1 MVSLKLGEEII
12 RKTKP
17 HPASCLGSTIFW
29 VGISILLLGI
39 FRELTIIFDLIGLLL
54 LGTGSVLIGVSYIRR
69 VLGYTFHLT
78 DQKIISDYSFLRKA
92 HREISY
98 EEIID
103 IMIEQGVF
111 AKIFGYVDMWMYGY
125 RKDWIVGRMR
135 GVRLGDCH
143 LIKNKAWKNKI
154 NKEK

>member
-1 MVSLKLGEEII
+1 MVSLNPGEEVI

-17 HPASCLGSTIFW
+17 HPASCLGSVICW
-29 VGISILLLGI
+29 VGILIFLLGI
-39 FRELTIIFDLIGLLL
+39 FGQLTVNFDLMGLLL
-54 LGTGSVLIGVSYIRR
+54 LGTGSLLIGVSYMRR
-69 VLGYTFHLT
+69 VFGYTFHLT
-78 DQKIISDYSFLRKA
+78 NQRVISDYSFLRKA

-98 EEIID
+98 EEMVD
-103 IMIEQGVF
+103 VMVEQGVF
-111 AKIFGYVDMWMYGY
+111 AKIFGYVDVWMYGY

>member
-1 MVSLKLGEEII
+1 MVSLNPGEEII

-17 HPASCLGSTIFW
+17 HPASFLGSAIFW
-29 VGISILLLGI
+29 IGISIFLLGI
-39 FRELTIIFDLIGLLL
+39 FRESTITFDSIGYLL

-69 VLGYTFHLT
+69 VAAYTFHLT
-78 DQKIISDYSFLRKA
+78 DQRIISNYSFLRKA

-98 EEIID
+98 KEIID

-111 AKIFGYVDMWMYGY
+111 AKIFGYVDVWLYGY

-143 LIKNKAWKNKI
+143 IIKNKAWKNKI
-154 NKEK
+154 NKNM